1 MSDEE
6 SDAFA
11 EMTPEERE
19 VIQKQIKNEAQNQVQ
34 LEYYFNLAKAQGKM
48 RDFYRIDDKLGE
60 GAFGEVRRCVYKE
73 HMNDK
78 RSSIKD
84 YRAVKIQSKAY
95 MEEKELLSFKNEVAC
110 MNQIN
115 HPSIMK
121 LHHFYEDPKRYLLI
135 TELCRGGDLYEY
147 VHKKGKLDE
156 KEASICIKQ
165 ILSAINYM
173 HS

>member
-1 MSDEE
+1 
-6 SDAFA
+6 
-11 EMTPEERE
+11 
-19 VIQKQIKNEAQNQVQ
+19 
-34 LEYYFNLAKAQGKM
+34 M

-156 KEASICIKQ
+156 REASICIKQ